1 MPPACAM
8 AMAIWYSVT
17 VSIAEA
23 TIGILR
29 LISRVIWVRTSTS
42 EGSTSDRPGLSST
55 SSKVNASGMDESIFG
70 AMPIRSAQA
79 WAFAGLARCGHLRAR
94 QIGNKRRLCEGLL
107 PRPIRRPAY
116 GLAMVGSTAHAKC
129 IGHPGLFTRLT
140 TAKSLG
146 QHVKLG

>member
-1 MPPACAM
+1 MVSGFTTMPDSNFFTMRTWAACSCGSKLRWITPMPPACAM

-23 TIGILR
+23 TIGMFR

-79 WAFAGLARCGHLRAR
+79 WAFAGFARMRA
-94 QIGNKRRLCEGLL
+94 
-107 PRPIRRPAY
+107 PA
-116 GLAMVGSTAHAKC
+116 S
-129 IGHPGLFTRLT
+129 PPNRE
-140 TAKSLG
+140 
-146 QHVKLG
+146 